1 MPQAPQHTNGQ
12 CAAPCAEAALQ
23 GWRQVVA
30 PTVFLAKKRQKA
42 QKEVR
47 YKHHCHNPR
56 CRCAPVGQIF
66 SPAITALHRHR
77 KKDHSG
83 LDRKEIDADDK
94 SRQQL
99 AVQAQAAGLAL
110 CLFLGQ
116 QEDPAQHRRDNDDK
130 VCNIQPALLRQERRQ
145 NAHGEHQRSGRDV
158 QDVKPLWRPLP
169 SCQQKR
175 QHNARR
181 RVEHLGVGKN
191 RGVPPVLQADV
202 QKRHHQ
208 KRNCVST
215 ERKDSQFFFIR
226 FHRRPPLGF
235 PTQRGAFC
243 KPSC

>member
-1 MPQAPQHTNGQ
+1 MPVSQVLRPGV
-12 CAAPCAEAALQ
+12 AALQ
-23 GWRQVVA
+23 
-30 PTVFLAKKRQKA
+30 
-42 QKEVR
+42 
-47 YKHHCHNPR
+47 
-56 CRCAPVGQIF
+56 
-66 SPAITALHRHR
+66 RHG
-77 KKDHSG
+77 KKDHAG
-83 LDRKEIDADDK
+83 FDDEEVGTDGK
-94 SRQQL
+94 RRQEF
-99 AVQAQAAGLAL
+99 AVQAQTVVFAL

-116 QEDPAQHRRDNDDK
+116 QEDPAQHRRDNDNK

-191 RGVPPVLQADV
+191 RGVPPVMQADV

-243 KPSC
+243 KPA

>member
-1 MPQAPQHTNGQ
+1 MPQPPQHAYRQ

-23 GWRQVVA
+23 GGRQVIA

-47 YKHHCHNPR
+47 HKNYCHNPR

-99 AVQAQAAGLAL
+99 AVQAQTVVFAL

-191 RGVPPVLQADV
+191 ACILPVLQADV
-202 QKRHHQ
+202 
-208 KRNCVST
+208 
-215 ERKDSQFFFIR
+215 
-226 FHRRPPLGF
+226 
-235 PTQRGAFC
+235 
-243 KPSC
+243 